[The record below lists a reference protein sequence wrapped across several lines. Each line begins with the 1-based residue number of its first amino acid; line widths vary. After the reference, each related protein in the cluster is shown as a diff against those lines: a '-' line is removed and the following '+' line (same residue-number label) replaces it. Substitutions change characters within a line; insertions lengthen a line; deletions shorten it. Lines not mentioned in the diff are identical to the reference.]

1 MQTKPMTDR
10 RILRTRLAIR
20 NALVSLIEEKN
31 FNDLTIRDLAERA
44 HINRGTF
51 YLHYRDK
58 QDLLDQTEQEIIEDF
73 RAMASQINPEELL
86 AHQQADQPLPAMVT
100 FFTYFRENAA
110 ALRAILGVRGAI
122 AFQMKIKQ
130 AIEENL
136 YQTRFFARLQEQI
149 SQIPGRYLVSYTVS
163 AHLGVAQ
170 TWLENGCQET
180 PEEMALITTRLIFH
194 IPLLSKAV
202 EGNPEQD

>member
-1 MQTKPMTDR
+1 
-10 RILRTRLAIR
+10 
-20 NALVSLIEEKN
+20 
-31 FNDLTIRDLAERA
+31 
-44 HINRGTF
+44 
-51 YLHYRDK
+51 
-58 QDLLDQTEQEIIEDF
+58 
-73 RAMASQINPEELL
+73 MASQINPEELL

-180 PEEMALITTRLIFH
+180 PEEMARITTRLIFH

-202 EGNPEQD
+202 EGNPEPD

>member
-31 FNDLTIRDLAERA
+31 FNDLTIRDLAGRA

-180 PEEMALITTRLIFH
+180 PEEMARITTRLIFH
-194 IPLLSKAV
+194 IPLLSKVV
-202 EGNPEQD
+202 EGNLEQD